1 VAAYTIGRYLGRP
14 IVRRLVPAAAL
25 ERQERWARSRGSL
38 VGIVLLQLAVP
49 SDLAGYV
56 FGMIRCP
63 LGPYLM
69 ALAVAEIPYALGA
82 VYLGVSFVERRV
94 LPLLA
99 VGVAGVLL
107 SVLAF
112 RAHRRQ

>member
-1 VAAYTIGRYLGRP
+1 
-14 IVRRLVPAAAL
+14 
-25 ERQERWARSRGSL
+25 
-38 VGIVLLQLAVP
+38 
-49 SDLAGYV
+49 
-56 FGMIRCP
+56 
-63 LGPYLM
+63 M